1 MNEQALKER
10 LKHIA
15 KEEKCSYQE
24 IWKRFLLERLLV
36 RLGRSHYSR
45 QLIFKGG
52 LLLSYYIMIGRETS
66 DIDLLARNIQAE
78 SAYIQRILTEICAQ
92 KINDN
97 LVMTVESVEEL
108 AHSHMNYPGYRA
120 KIHAQYG
127 VMRDR
132 VQIDI
137 GIGDNVDPV
146 EIVWPLFQ
154 YREQALFEDSVSL
167 KVYPVEAIF
176 SEKLETV
183 ISRGTLN
190 SRMKDFHDLF
200 LLCRDSSLINPQI
213 LIENIKQTFM
223 TRGTNIEIP
232 ISLASDDGYLQNL
245 WNAHLRTLGQAVVQ
259 ELQLPDNIFSLI
271 AQMNVYLSKL
281 SIINTR

>member
-15 KEEKCSYQE
+15 KKEKRSFQE
-24 IWKRFLLERLLV
+24 IWKLFLLERLLV

-66 DIDLLARNIQAE
+66 DIDLLARNIPAE
-78 SAYIQRILTEICAQ
+78 STYIQRILNEICEQ
-92 KINDN
+92 KINDGI
-97 LVMTVESVEEL
+97 LMTVESVEEL

-120 KIHAQYG
+120 KIQAYYG

-132 VQIDI
+132 IQIDI
-137 GIGDNVDPV
+137 GMGDSVDPV

-167 KVYPVEAIF
+167 QVYPVETIF
-176 SEKLETV
+176 AEKLETV
-183 ISRGTLN
+183 ISRGAIN

-200 LLCRDSSLINPQI
+200 LLCQQASLINPQT
-213 LIENIKQTFM
+213 LIENINKTFM
-223 TRGTNIEIP
+223 TRDTKIEIP
-232 ISLASDDGYLQNL
+232 ISLTSDDGYLQNL

-271 AQMNVYLSKL
+271 EKINAYLSN
-281 SIINTR
+281 SD

>member
-15 KEEKCSYQE
+15 KEEKRSFQE
-24 IWKRFLLERLLV
+24 IWKLFLLERLLV

-66 DIDLLARNIQAE
+66 DIDLLARQVDAE

-97 LVMTVESVEEL
+97 IVMTVKSVEEL

-120 KIHAQYG
+120 KIHAHYG
-127 VMRDR
+127 AMRDR
-132 VQIDI
+132 IQIDI

-183 ISRGTLN
+183 ISRGSIN

-200 LLCRDSSLINPQI
+200 LLSRQTSLINPKT
-213 LIENIKQTFM
+213 LIENINQTFI
-223 TRGTNIEIP
+223 TRGTTIEIP
-232 ISLASDDGYLQNL
+232 ITLTSDDGYLQNL
-245 WNAHLRTLGQAVVQ
+245 WNAHLRTLGQTVVQ

-271 AQMNVYLSKL
+271 EQINTYLSKIGL
-281 SIINTR
+281 

>member
-15 KEEKCSYQE
+15 KKEKHSFQE
-24 IWKRFLLERLLV
+24 IWKLLLLERLLV
-36 RLGRSHYSR
+36 RLGRSQYSD

-52 LLLSYYIMIGRETS
+52 LLLSYYIRIGRETS
-66 DIDLLARNIQAE
+66 DIDLLARNIQVE
-78 SAYIQRILTEICAQ
+78 SAYIQRILTEICSQ
-92 KINDN
+92 RINDN
-97 LVMTVESVEEL
+97 IVMTVESVEEL

-120 KIHAQYG
+120 KIQAQFG
-127 VMRDR
+127 VMKDR
-132 VQIDI
+132 IQLDI
-137 GIGDNVDPV
+137 GIGDSVDPV

-167 KVYPVEAIF
+167 QVYPVETIF
-176 SEKLETV
+176 AEKLETV
-183 ISRGTLN
+183 IARGTFN

-200 LLCRDSSLINPQI
+200 LLCQQASLINPQT
-213 LIENIKQTFM
+213 LIENINKTFM
-223 TRGTNIEIP
+223 MRGTKIEIP
-232 ISLASDDGYLQNL
+232 ISLTSDDGYLQNL

-271 AQMNVYLSKL
+271 HEINGYLSTIGL
-281 SIINTR
+281 

>member
-15 KEEKCSYQE
+15 KKENRSFQE
-24 IWKRFLLERLLV
+24 IWKLFLLERLLV

-66 DIDLLARNIQAE
+66 DIDLLARHIQAE
-78 SAYIQRILTEICAQ
+78 STYIKHILTEICAQ

-97 LVMTVESVEEL
+97 ILMTVESVEEL

-120 KIHAQYG
+120 KIQAHYG
-127 VMRDR
+127 VMKDR
-132 VQIDI
+132 IQIDI
-137 GIGDNVDPV
+137 GIGDSVDPV

-167 KVYPVEAIF
+167 QVYPVETIF
-176 SEKLETV
+176 AEKLETV
-183 ISRGTLN
+183 ISRGTIN

-200 LLCRDSSLINPQI
+200 LLCRHESLINPQA
-213 LIENIKQTFM
+213 LVENINKTFM
-223 TRGTNIEIP
+223 TRGTKIEIP
-232 ISLASDDGYLQNL
+232 ISLASDDGHLQDL
-245 WNAHLRTLGQAVVQ
+245 WNAHLRTLGQVVAQ
-259 ELQLPDNIFSLI
+259 ELQLPDNIFTLI
-271 AQMNVYLSKL
+271 ERINSHLSNIGL
-281 SIINTR
+281 